1 MTKRVIIVGIPGVG
15 KSTVITNV
23 RDRLSQIGVDTKIA
37 EFGKIMFDQAKLMSI
52 HNRDQLRRLSIE
64 QQRTLQELA
73 ANSINSLG
81 NDVVLVDTHLFISTD
96 DGFYPGMPLK
106 LLNIINPTHLVLITA
121 AAEEIYNRRES
132 DSSRQRDVIS
142 RDRITCDLR
151 LSESMISS
159 SSIIT
164 GCPFYIVQNN
174 TNQLEKATEVIC
186 KIILGK

>member
-37 EFGKIMFDQAKLMSI
+37 EFGKIMFDQARLMSI

-164 GCPFYIVQNN
+164 GCPFYIIQYN
-174 TNQLEKATEVIC
+174 TNQIEKATEVIC

>member
-23 RDRLSQIGVDTKIA
+23 RDRLSQRGVDTKIA
-37 EFGKIMFDQAKLMSI
+37 EFGKIMFDQARLMSI

-142 RDRITCDLR
+142 RDRIICDLR

-174 TNQLEKATEVIC
+174 TDQIEKATEVIC

>member
-23 RDRLSQIGVDTKIA
+23 RDLLSQRGIDTKIA
-37 EFGKIMFDQAKLMSI
+37 EFGKIMFDQARIMSI

-64 QQRTLQELA
+64 QQRTLQEMA

-81 NDVVLVDTHLFISTD
+81 NDVVIVDTHLFISTD
-96 DGFYPGMPLK
+96 NGFYPGMPLK

-121 AAEEIYNRRES
+121 TAEEIYKRREN
-132 DSSRQRDVIS
+132 DSSRQRDMIS
-142 RDRITCDLR
+142 LDRITSDLR

-164 GCPFYIVQNN
+164 GCPFYVVQNN
-174 TNQLEKATEVIC
+174 TNQIEKATEIIC

>member
-23 RDRLSQIGVDTKIA
+23 RDRLSQRGVDTKIA
-37 EFGKIMFDQAKLMSI
+37 EFGKIMFDQARLMSI

-174 TNQLEKATEVIC
+174 TNQIEKATEVIC

>member
-15 KSTVITNV
+15 KSTIISNV
-23 RDRLSQIGVDTKIA
+23 HSLLSQKGVDAKIA
-37 EFGKIMFDQAKLMSI
+37 EFGKIMFDQARLMSV

-64 QQRTLQELA
+64 QQKTLQEMA

-96 DGFYPGMPLK
+96 DGFYPGMPIK
-106 LLNIINPTHLVLITA
+106 LLNIINPTQLILITA
-121 AAEEIYNRRES
+121 TSEEIQGRRER
-132 DSSRQRDVIS
+132 DNSRERDQIS
-142 RDRITCDLR
+142 IDRIESDLR
-151 LSESMISS
+151 LSESMIST

-164 GCPFYIVQNN
+164 GCPFYMIQNN
-174 TNQLEKATEVIC
+174 TDQVERATSAVC